1 VGNWD
6 TSCDVMGIPYKDEIT
21 ILSGVKMRNTAKKSA
36 LDSWTRLAALYAAIT
51 LTTLISTSTAEPYL

>member
-1 VGNWD
+1 
-6 TSCDVMGIPYKDEIT
+6 MGIPYKDEIT